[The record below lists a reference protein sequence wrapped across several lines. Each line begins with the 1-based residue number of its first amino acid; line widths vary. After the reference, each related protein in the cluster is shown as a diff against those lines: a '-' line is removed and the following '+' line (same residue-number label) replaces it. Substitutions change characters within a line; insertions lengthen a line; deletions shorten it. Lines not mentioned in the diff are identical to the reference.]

1 MKGACS
7 AVCLPGVRGGSYRRM
22 TQWSDRRQWPHFPF
36 PEVVG
41 TLIKFRKRRQL
52 TACMAVLCRIHS
64 GTCMWGNSLSYFL
77 HTPNRPLPSSK
88 NPHFQN
94 EAKCTN
100 LSCENEF
107 CLQGKKNH
115 FHIKGWAFNLVL
127 IQRPW
132 GTRQWPIMCP
142 QESFFFYF
150 HSVSIRLPIDPSP
163 SHPGDKK
170 VFCEADSLLTETSI
184 RRTPQ

>member
-41 TLIKFRKRRQL
+41 TLIKFRERRQL

-107 CLQGKKNH
+107 CLQGKKIISISKAELLTSFWYRGPGELGNGLLCAP
-115 FHIKGWAFNLVL
+115 KS
-127 IQRPW
+127 P
-132 GTRQWPIMCP
+132 
-142 QESFFFYF
+142 SFFTSTQSLSAFPLIPLHPTQVIKRYF
-150 HSVSIRLPIDPSP
+150 VQLTHS
-163 SHPGDKK
+163 
-170 VFCEADSLLTETSI
+170 
-184 RRTPQ
+184 